1 MREETFKIKYT
12 IEYERQYTFPAYVDE
27 LDEDIEHR
35 MSNQMLTNLDEY
47 TDTDLFRDINEVEIT
62 DRGY

>member
-12 IEYERQYTFPAYVDE
+12 IEYERQYTFSAYVDE
-27 LDEDIEHR
+27 PDGDIEHR
-35 MSNQMLTNLDEY
+35 MSNHMFTNLDEY
-47 TDTDLFRDINEVEIT
+47 TDTDLFKDINEVEIT